1 MSEVET
7 LPVTEFSVVPE
18 SRAEALATFYDA
30 VLEEEKG
37 YFEALEPREYARHE
51 AEFGIAFDH
60 LHNVV
65 RWLVGEQPQF
75 DEKWFIGT
83 KTFEGSGSPCHALP
97 WITELSF
104 AWGLDSQV
112 GDFIK
117 QLYKNECAA
126 NLDGRII
133 EKIYQ
138 AEPLLQMLD
147 ECRSKGAGDT
157 HVVDAPMLELQ
168 KQALRQ
174 DIIAT
179 HGADPMSVEMVDPA
193 RQAYNKKLTWLEI
206 NPPQKKLPANSE
218 KAKEDA
224 IVNALL
230 DKYTKQPVAV
240 SRGGEL
246 ERIDGKP
253 RSFNIIKSREWV
265 GLDIFP
271 VASPVNGFVL
281 DAVRFAVDSGYGGG
295 SPLAKDSLC
304 IHDIGL
310 YALIDAK
317 LALMD
322 DVSREEISRFLLSL
336 RSYGRY
342 YSNGGMGGSINGGLL
357 HGSPNETA
365 MKQEDLSGR
374 NIIVADHDGGEV
386 MAGRLLLA
394 QATEE
399 IDFRPTVLDAT
410 SDDVVTMDL
419 LVGARHFSVPGFKSY
434 GSGSETYLLPS
445 ERDPYELPDYRVTS
459 ERISQIAKL
468 LDIGRLTVAANVLD
482 DYVRD
487 GAPMRLDTLVE
498 ILRHSTTYDGGIGW
512 YGPSDGFKLEDANKY
527 GVAKEGVLHG
537 DCKISAASLRTVLY
551 LCGMQEPQIIHGYML
566 SGNDASLPGHVQV
579 AFRVPGGDDLYV
591 ADSTGN
597 GIFSGQ
603 KKRELD
609 RILQEKPTR
618 EAIDIGSP
626 INGVDKEEKTKDI
639 LMLCKEAADEV
650 VDVAYLVRPLSGSP
664 DRESKFKS
672 LVTLPDEH
680 ILRKAFELLNPYDV
694 INQAASMVGKI
705 EDFMQTYTEL
715 RDVMEQG
722 SLTPAQSRAF
732 ETLTSGDIS
741 VIDSVLRTL
750 KQTHIK
756 MLKV

>member
-1 MSEVET
+1 M
-7 LPVTEFSVVPE
+7 VPDGQ
-18 SRAEALATFYDA
+18 AEALAAFYDGI
-30 VLEEEKG
+30 LEREIDTLG
-37 YFEALEPREYARHE
+37 MVDDRDYALYE
-51 AEFGIAFDH
+51 AEINIAFNNI
-60 LHNVV
+60 HNVI

-75 DEKWFIGT
+75 DEKWFEGT
-83 KTFEGSGSPCHALP
+83 KTHEGADSPCHVLS
-97 WITELSF
+97 WLVDMSF
-104 AWGLDSQV
+104 AWGLEDRVSAL
-112 GDFIK
+112 IEL
-117 QLYKNECAA
+117 LYEKEYAA
-126 NLDGRII
+126 NLEGAVI

-147 ECRSKGAGDT
+147 ECRSKGASDT
-157 HVVDAPMLELQ
+157 RVVDTSMLELQ

-206 NPPQKKLPANSE
+206 NPPQKKLPADGN
-218 KAKEDA
+218 KAQEDA

-240 SRGGEL
+240 SRDGEL
-246 ERIDGKP
+246 ERIDGEP
-253 RSFNIIKSREWV
+253 RSFNIIKSCEWV
-265 GLDIFP
+265 GLDAFP

-399 IDFRPTVLDAT
+399 IDFQPTALDAT
-410 SDDVVTMDL
+410 SDDVVTMNL

-434 GSGSETYLLPS
+434 GSGSEIYLLPS

-498 ILRHSTTYDGGIGW
+498 ILRHSTAYDGGIGW

-537 DCKISAASLRTVLY
+537 DCKISAASLRTVLH

-591 ADSTGN
+591 ADSTGS

-618 EAIDIGSP
+618 EGIDIGSP
-626 INGVDKEEKTKDI
+626 INGIDKEEKTKDI

-650 VDVAYLVRPLSGSP
+650 IDVAYLVRPLSGSP
-664 DRESKFKS
+664 DRESKLKS

-680 ILRKAFELLNPYDV
+680 ILRKAFELLNPYDA

-705 EDFMQTYTEL
+705 EHFMQTYTGL
-715 RDVMEQG
+715 RDIMEQG

-750 KQTHIK
+750 KQTHVK